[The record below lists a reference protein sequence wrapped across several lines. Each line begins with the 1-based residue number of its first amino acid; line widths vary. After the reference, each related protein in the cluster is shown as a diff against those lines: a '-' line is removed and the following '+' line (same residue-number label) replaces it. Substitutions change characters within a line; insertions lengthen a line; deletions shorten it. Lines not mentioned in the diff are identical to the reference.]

1 MMPFSKI
8 QNIDSFCGFG
18 GEGLGIKQ
26 AVYMLK
32 KIAESIAAINHDH
45 VAMKCHKANIP
56 EAMHMIEDFR
66 RVFLRRLPRFA
77 IDALRTFWASLE
89 CTNFSIAKGGL
100 SRDPDSRTLA
110 KDVLRY
116 VDYQIYINQEYHYIY
131 IENVKEFLEWGPLK
145 HKQDKD
151 GNFVYDKKG
160 KPVLVPDPAKK
171 GIYFRQWVKEL
182 RSRGY
187 RMEYR
192 ILNAAD
198 FGVPTNRRRLFIIF
212 AYGNMPIYWPEATH
226 GKGLKKQKIV
236 KNCLDLNN
244 KGQNI
249 FMRKKPL
256 CENTLKRIHTGLEKH
271 TVPTANRFALV
282 QTEFLTKYYG
292 NGENVVSVNEPAP
305 TLTTKDRL
313 TKIDVQFLDQQYG
326 QSNPAS
332 LNKPAGAVTVNPKF
346 NLVTAKFIATE
357 YSQGTQ
363 SQPLN
368 KPCGSL
374 LTQPKQKLVTT
385 ERFLYNPQW
394 GGQYS
399 SVNKPSFTL
408 IAKMD
413 KMPPYLVTLETGEL
427 AIEVYE
433 TDSYWTRRIKEF
445 MAEHGIVAIYMRML
459 TVEELLKIQ
468 GFPKNY
474 KMYGSL
480 TGRKKF
486 IGNAVCPAVAKA
498 LFEALWAGLVERYE
512 IRKAA

>member
-1 MMPFSKI
+1 MMPFTKI
-8 QNIDSFCGFG
+8 QNVDSFCGFG
-18 GEGLGIKQ
+18 GEGLGIKK
-26 AVYMLK
+26 AMYMMQR
-32 KIAESIAAINHDH
+32 IAESIAAINHDH

-66 RVFLRRLPRFA
+66 RVFLRKLPRFA
-77 IDALRTFWASLE
+77 ADALRTFWASLE

-116 VDYQIYINQEYHYIY
+116 VDYQRYINQEYHYIY

-160 KPVLVPDPAKK
+160 KPVLVPDPTKK

-212 AYGNMPIYWPEATH
+212 AYGNMPIYWPQPTH
-226 GKGLKKQKIV
+226 GKGLKKYKTV
-236 KNCLDLNN
+236 KKCLDLNN

-249 FMRKKPL
+249 FMRVDSKGTPDEL
-256 CENTLKRIHTGLEKH
+256 CENSLRRILTGLEKYTPKKKAFVTQYNGDSDYCRSIPMDKPCN
-271 TVPTANRFALV
+271 TVPTANRFSLI
-282 QTEFLTKYYG
+282 QTTFVTKYYG
-292 NGENVVSVNEPAP
+292 NGENVCSVNEPAS

-332 LNKPAGAVTVNPKF
+332 LNKPAGALTANPKF
-346 NLVTAKFIATE
+346 NLVTAE
-357 YSQGTQ
+357 H
-363 SQPLN
+363 
-368 KPCGSL
+368 
-374 LTQPKQKLVTT
+374 
-385 ERFLYNPQW
+385 FLYNPQW

-399 SVNKPSFTL
+399 SVDKPCFTL
-408 IAKMD
+408 IAKME
-413 KMPPYLVTLETGEL
+413 KAPPYLVTLETGQL

-433 TDSYWTRRIKEF
+433 TDSFYTRKIKEF
-445 MAEHGIVAIYMRML
+445 MAEHGIIAIYMRML

-468 GFPKNY
+468 GFPKSY

-480 TGRKKF
+480 TDRKKF

-498 LFEALWAGLVERYE
+498 LFEALWVGLVERYE
-512 IRKAA
+512 MRRAA